1 MSTKDGLP
9 KMPLRAF
16 GVIITNQHC
25 FLPLAAFLER
35 FFLLPDEEERD
46 RHPPARF
53 LARRLDRRG
62 FLPQRDLERLP
73 RDFERLPRD
82 FDADRERDWDF
93 LPRERDRDFL
103 PRDFLPRDLLPQL
116 FDRDLDF
123 LPLFFPFPFD
133 LDRDL
138 FLLALF
144 PLERDLLR
152 QPAVLLSLVFASTAS
167 STSSSSTSSS
177 STSSTSPC

>member
-1 MSTKDGLP
+1 
-9 KMPLRAF
+9 MPLRAF

-73 RDFERLPRD
+73 RDF
-82 FDADRERDWDF
+82 DADRERDWDF
-93 LPRERDRDFL
+93 LPRERD
-103 PRDFLPRDLLPQL
+103 RDFLPRDLLPQL

-152 QPAVLLSLVFASTAS
+152 QPALLLSLVFASTAS
-167 STSSSSTSSS
+167 STSSSSASSS
-177 STSSTSPC
+177 LLVLLLAFRSPRSLSMRATSA